1 MVYILILFIYKDRFF
16 VLFNKN
22 ISRYFNRIFEYQKDR
37 FILENIMSRRSSS
50 SNPKQVISSDLII
63 FLIFIIQ
70 NFQVENESL
79 RQEISALKKILSI
92 PIDENHRYTHFR
104 YQIYSLEKQ
113 IALLTRLL
121 DAKREAVATCE
132 TILIELNQFLQ

>member
-1 MVYILILFIYKDRFF
+1 MSASSS
-16 VLFNKN
+16 
-22 ISRYFNRIFEYQKDR
+22 SRH
-37 FILENIMSRRSSS
+37 SSS
-50 SNPKQVISSDLII
+50 SNPKISNPMQVIPSGRIRFPLLCI
-63 FLIFIIQ
+63 FLIFLIQ
-70 NFQVENESL
+70 KLQLENECL
-79 RQEISALKKILSI
+79 RQEISALQKILSI

>member
-1 MVYILILFIYKDRFF
+1 
-16 VLFNKN
+16 
-22 ISRYFNRIFEYQKDR
+22 
-37 FILENIMSRRSSS
+37 MSRRSSS
-50 SNPKQVISSDLII
+50 SNPKQVISSGLII
-63 FLIFIIQ
+63 FSLLFIFLISIIQ
-70 NFQVENESL
+70 NLQIENESL
-79 RQEISALKKILSI
+79 RQEISALQKILSI

-132 TILIELNQFLQ
+132 TILLELNQFLQ